1 MKTRGMLGRTLFFCV
16 NLLIQL
22 LLPVECN
29 PLCNIQ
35 NNFEEFSNKCGEL
48 LAVKQFLHF
57 QNSSGMVSSSACVGG
72 GFGNQMNGIKANLVL
87 SLATQVPF
95 VKIKSGYDYN
105 LYFKLF
111 RSPKE
116 TIVTSSPCPPG
127 ARRINMKKLGAGK
140 GLPRKIEFSGRPE
153 YLGFLESSKL
163 KLSEYELKC
172 LVRTVM
178 EISDLFTAKMTEFIR
193 STLLKSICSGE
204 LSSLVSIHIRIGD
217 SELIT
222 KSMVK
227 KYGLKSYYS
236 THTVFSVE
244 DVEKVF
250 QFAVSIYPDSTK
262 TLFFL
267 ATDSSRVKRKFKDF
281 FKGMTH
287 MTQERKIRHTH
298 LQTHSSL
305 LMNAIDIAL
314 LSYGD
319 SLVYTGS
326 SFAEAAHMLQL
337 NPGQKK
343 FKFS

>member
-1 MKTRGMLGRTLFFCV
+1 MPLKKSLNFLFTLEESVATKKRVF
-16 NLLIQL
+16 
-22 LLPVECN
+22 VE
-29 PLCNIQ
+29 
-35 NNFEEFSNKCGEL
+35 
-48 LAVKQFLHF
+48 
-57 QNSSGMVSSSACVGG
+57 
-72 GFGNQMNGIKANLVL
+72 
-87 SLATQVPF
+87 
-95 VKIKSGYDYN
+95 SGYI
-105 LYFKLF
+105 
-111 RSPKE
+111 E
-116 TIVTSSPCPPG
+116 TANWNTFSTS
-127 ARRINMKKLGAGK
+127 
-140 GLPRKIEFSGRPE
+140 
-153 YLGFLESSKL
+153 
-163 KLSEYELKC
+163 
-172 LVRTVM
+172 
-178 EISDLFTAKMTEFIR
+178 
-193 STLLKSICSGE
+193 
-204 LSSLVSIHIRIGD
+204 
-217 SELIT
+217 
-222 KSMVK
+222 
-227 KYGLKSYYS
+227 S